1 MAHGRKLIV
10 YTTPNCSACDFAVE
24 DLTNDGVDFEERNV
38 MKDKKFYDEAL
49 KYAITVPIL
58 VYPDGKIAYGWKGK
72 RGCDIF

>member
-1 MAHGRKLIV
+1 MADKLIV
-10 YTTPNCSACDFAVE
+10 YTTPNCSACDNAVR
-24 DLTNDGVDFEERNV
+24 DLTADGTPFEERNV

-58 VYPDGKIAYGWKGK
+58 IYPDGKIAYGWKGN

>member
-1 MAHGRKLIV
+1 MADKLIV

-24 DLTNDGVDFEERNV
+24 DLTKDGVDFEERNV

-58 VYPDGKIAYGWKGK
+58 VYPDALGRLWSSLRCPQRHIA
-72 RGCDIF
+72 